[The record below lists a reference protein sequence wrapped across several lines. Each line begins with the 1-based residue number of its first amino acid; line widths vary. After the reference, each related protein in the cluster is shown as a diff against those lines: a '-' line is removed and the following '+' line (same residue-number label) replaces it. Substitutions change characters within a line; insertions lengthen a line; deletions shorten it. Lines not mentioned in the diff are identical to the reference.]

1 MQFLEIFIT
10 TLPTPREII
19 GNSNLEWIF
28 ESQIFERKYEAKT
41 IILGRLEK
49 GSNQNNLHGRCT
61 TWVGRGMDIFLNNA
75 LFFKNYFSV
84 GSLVEDLSLWTQKL

>member
-10 TLPTPREII
+10 TVPTPREII

-41 IILGRLEK
+41 IILGRLE
-49 GSNQNNLHGRCT
+49 N
-61 TWVGRGMDIFLNNA
+61 
-75 LFFKNYFSV
+75 
-84 GSLVEDLSLWTQKL
+84 TQIKRASM